1 MDVEA
6 LNALRRMGSG
16 ERGVEET
23 VSYAVGHRIRIEIL
37 AALHEGPKSAA
48 DLAKVVREPLSTVNH
63 HIEELLV
70 DGSIEIAWA
79 KPIRANMT
87 QNFYRVVELPEFS
100 KEEVEEMSPEER
112 QALFALIA
120 QATTA
125 ETLASLWAGKMIY
138 DPDIVLAWNWF
149 NLDAQGRKDLAQEQN
164 ESWDRVKDIAG
175 DSANRMANSKEK
187 GVTYVVTMFG
197 FQRCR
202 PSAPQPSRQVKT
214 DR

>member
-6 LNALRRMGSG
+6 LDALRRMGTG

-23 VSYAVGHRIRIEIL
+23 VSYAVGHRVRIEML

-48 DLAKVVREPLSTVNH
+48 ELAKVVREPLSTVSH

-79 KPIRANMT
+79 KPIRGNMS
-87 QNFYRVVELPEFS
+87 QNLYRVVELPEFS
-100 KEEVEEMSPEER
+100 KEEIEEMSPEER
-112 QALFALIA
+112 QALYALIA

-138 DPDIVLAWNWF
+138 DPDIVLAWSWF
-149 NLDAQGRKDLAQEQN
+149 NLDEQGRKDLAAEQN
-164 ESWDRVKDIAG
+164 ESWERVKDIAG
-175 DSANRMANSKEK
+175 DSANRMAESKEK
-187 GVTYVVTMFG
+187 GTTYVVTMFG
-197 FQRCR
+197 YERCR
-202 PSAPQPSRQVKT
+202 PSEALTSRQVKT

>member
-6 LNALRRMGSG
+6 LDALRRMGTG

-23 VSYAVGHRIRIEIL
+23 VSYAVGHRIRIEML
-37 AALHEGPKSAA
+37 AALREGPKSAA
-48 DLAKVVREPLSTVNH
+48 DLAKVVREPLSTVKH
-63 HIEELLV
+63 HLEQLLI
-70 DGSIEIAWA
+70 DGSIEVAWA
-79 KPIRANMT
+79 KPIRTNMT

-125 ETLASLWAGKMIY
+125 EVLASLWAGKMVH
-138 DPDIVLAWNWF
+138 DPDIVLAWSWF
-149 NLDAQGRKDLAQEQN
+149 NFDEQGRRALAEEQN
-164 ESWDRVKDIAG
+164 ESWERVKDIAG
-175 DSANRMANSKEK
+175 ESANRMAESKEI

-197 FQRCR
+197 YERCT
-202 PSAPQPSRQVKT
+202 PLSSR
-214 DR
+214 